1 MFRTLLAIAVNT
13 FTQAIRQPVYG
24 VIIGMTI
31 LIYIFSPSLSM
42 FTIDDDNLL
51 LRDIGLS
58 TLLVSGLFLAVFSA
72 ATVVT
77 DEIENKT
84 VLTLISKTVSRAVFI
99 IGKFIGISFAVILAQ
114 YLLTLVLLTMVRQG
128 VMQTASDESDM
139 VAMTLSIG
147 TGILTALTCLGGSYF
162 YQWRF
167 SSTLVT
173 TATLLMTIVCTLLY
187 FLDRNWAFNANGHN
201 LEISLLGPVLLT
213 LFSVLILTAIATALS
228 TRFNTVVTLLVSGA
242 MFVMGVSLQYWLS
255 PIITGGPEILKVA
268 SWIALTIVPSLNEFI
283 VTNAIYNETTVSLSY
298 ICKVG
303 LYACTY
309 ITGTL
314 MFAIALFRARDI
326 G

>member
-1 MFRTLLAIAVNT
+1 MFRTLIAIAVNT
-13 FTQAIRQPVYG
+13 FTQAIRQPIYG
-24 VIIGMTI
+24 VVIGMTV

-58 TLLVSGLFLAVFSA
+58 TLLVSGLFLAVFTA
-72 ATVVT
+72 ATVVS

-84 VLTLISKTVSRAVFI
+84 VLTLISKTVSRTIFI
-99 IGKFIGISFAVILAQ
+99 IGKFVGISMAVILAQ

-139 VAMTLSIG
+139 VALSLSIG
-147 TGILTALTCLGGSYF
+147 AGILTTLSCLGGSYF

-187 FLDRNWAFNANGHN
+187 FIDRNWTFNPDGHN
-201 LEISLLGPVLLT
+201 LELSLLGPVLLT
-213 LFSVLILTAIATALS
+213 VFSVLILTAISTALS
-228 TRFNTVVTLLVSGA
+228 TRFNTVVTLIVSGI
-242 MFVMGVSLQYWLS
+242 FFILGVALQLWLS
-255 PIITGGPEILKVA
+255 PIIVSGPEILKWA
-268 SWIALTIVPSLNEFI
+268 SWASMTIVPSLNIFV
-283 VTNAIYNETTVSLSY
+283 VTNAVYNEATISLSY
-298 ICKVG
+298 IVNVG
-303 LYACTY
+303 LYTCTY
-309 ITGTL
+309 IAGTL
-314 MFAIALFRARDI
+314 MFAIALFRSRDV